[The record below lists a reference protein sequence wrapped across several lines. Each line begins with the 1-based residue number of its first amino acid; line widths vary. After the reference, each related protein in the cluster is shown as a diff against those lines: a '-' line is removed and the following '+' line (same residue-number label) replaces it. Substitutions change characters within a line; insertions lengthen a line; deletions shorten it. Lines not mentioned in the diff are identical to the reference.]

1 MSAPV
6 DFEQLAVELKP
17 NPLKQ
22 ETSPDLEALLDQ
34 KVSVTMNVRRRDL
47 EKLQAFMHGDEWER
61 GQAIRTEKHEDCLE
75 SLTWC
80 VDIALHADYSTAVS
94 IAVFLASLYNGHR
107 VKADVSR
114 IFNYDDKHF
123 SHLMNVLHLCHDTH
137 REPHSFFKEG
147 NAIFEEIITRH
158 GLEKRRR
165 KS

>member
-1 MSAPV
+1 MS
-6 DFEQLAVELKP
+6 AVELKE
-17 NPLKQ
+17 NPLQ
-22 ETSPDLEALLDQ
+22 EDVSPDLEAALDQ
-34 KVSVTMNVRRRDL
+34 RVEVTLKLRRGDI
-47 EKLQAFMHGDEWER
+47 EKLHEFMHSNEWEKAR
-61 GQAIRTEKHEDCLE
+61 AVRNQELMGCLD
-75 SLTWC
+75 SLKWC

-94 IAVFLASLYNGHR
+94 IACFLASLYNGHR

-114 IFNYDDKHF
+114 VFNYDGVHF
-123 SHLMNVLHLCHDTH
+123 EHLMNVIRLCHETH